1 MTQINAERIN
11 FRFVL
16 YAQQFLYPD
25 FSNGEMYV
33 ALMNGFLDPASLG
46 LIKIFEVGRNLHC
59 IDTRRLKIIKELQRR
74 NKYDLL
80 KHFTVQYVQEDDED
94 FTNEY
99 WNLVNCHIPAMKR
112 EGLDGSTIQIPC
124 AISIKW
130 VIFVTISTNILLRS
144 ILICACMISK
154 I

>member
-25 FSNGEMYV
+25 FSNGEMSISEMYV
-33 ALMNGFLDPASLG
+33 ALTNGFLDTASLG
-46 LIKIFEVGRNLHC
+46 LIKIFEVGRNLHY

-74 NKYDLL
+74 NKHDLL
-80 KHFTVQYVQEDDED
+80 KHFAVQYVQEDDED

-99 WNLVNCHIPAMKR
+99 
-112 EGLDGSTIQIPC
+112 
-124 AISIKW
+124 
-130 VIFVTISTNILLRS
+130 
-144 ILICACMISK
+144 
-154 I
+154 